1 MLNITTEI
9 AALTALIGS
18 TTAEA
23 LILGNRGAAGLV
35 WGSMSNFGALSAIKG
50 CVAAATPGWLRE
62 TFGLRDKEIDGALG
76 ISIALGD
83 KRLQHRRPATS
94 ACGIAC
100 NIARDYKGI
109 SVRLSSRASKLIP
122 NARN

>member
-35 WGSMSNFGALSAIKG
+35 WGSMSNFGAMSAIKG
-50 CVAAATPGWLRE
+50 CAAAATPGWLRE
-62 TFGLRDKEIDGALG
+62 TFGLRNKEIDGALG
-76 ISIALGD
+76 VSIALDD
-83 KRLQHRRPATS
+83 KGLKHRRPATS

-100 NIARDYKGI
+100 NIVRDHKGL
-109 SVRLSSRASKLIP
+109 SVRFPFSATEQF
-122 NARN
+122 